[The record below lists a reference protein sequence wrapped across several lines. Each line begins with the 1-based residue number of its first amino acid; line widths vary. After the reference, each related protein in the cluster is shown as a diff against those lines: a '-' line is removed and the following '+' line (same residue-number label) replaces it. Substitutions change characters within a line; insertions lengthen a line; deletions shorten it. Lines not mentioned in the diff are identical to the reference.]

1 MTRMK
6 IVGAANWYRTE
17 RLAHDVTLIEEPHIK
32 PFYRCNMWHVQA
44 VGRRF
49 FSGLTLLAVRPAV
62 GENMPGTSRN
72 SRRLPGSSCG
82 AAAEQGF
89 VRRLLPWAA
98 TAPST

>member
-49 FSGLTLLAVRPAV
+49 FSGLALLAVTPAV

-72 SRRLPGSSCG
+72 SPRLPGSSCG

-89 VRRLLPWAA
+89 VRPLLPWAA

>member
-49 FSGLTLLAVRPAV
+49 FSGLALLAVTPAV

-72 SRRLPGSSCG
+72 VPRI
-82 AAAEQGF
+82 AESYP
-89 VRRLLPWAA
+89 VAP
-98 TAPST
+98 TANDRVGNFASAR